1 MCRLWPP
8 DDLAQALGT
17 HLGRG
22 EVLLRRLPPGPHY
35 CGPGRKELTR
45 VLGAPSRPRGLRI
58 YCGPGRKELT
68 RVASLRTLVIVLG
81 DQLDLEAAAFDGF
94 DPAQDAVWMTY
105 SISIS

>member
-22 EVLLRRLPPGPHY
+22 EVLLRRLPPGPH
-35 CGPGRKELTR
+35 
-45 VLGAPSRPRGLRI
+45 